1 MPPFPRPK
9 SPFVPALPA
18 LAIATLLAT
27 GPAWAQGGAGSA
39 VASGS
44 RITQVTLYPGSA
56 TVERALRLAA
66 GARQAVFACLPAGL
80 DAASLQVASDSG
92 VRVGELSVRQQPR
105 ELLGRA
111 CASPLDERIRALQ
124 DRVAALKAESEGIA
138 LGTGYLKRFGNAPS
152 GAEVHPAPAAQI
164 AATVQALSQAG
175 QGALLRQHQIER
187 EQQVLE
193 DELKPLQAERDRTG
207 GRSARVS
214 TVQVN
219 LVAPQGGELRLSYQV
234 RGPSWQPSYRAALDT
249 GAQQL
254 TLTRQ
259 ALVAQNTGEDW
270 DGVAL
275 RLSTGQP
282 GAATQGP
289 LPRPWRVGLAQ
300 PVPPTPA
307 PAMAAPMARAR
318 VAAVALEAAD
328 ATPPSFDVA
337 VFDQGFATEF
347 AVPQKITVPSNGERV
362 TLTLGEQS
370 QAAQLLLRS
379 TPALDASAY
388 LIAQSAVPPGVW
400 PAGPVSLWRDGAYVG
415 AGRLDTAQLARQGL
429 AFGRDELVTVRVE
442 PPARQ
447 DGAGGFVG
455 RRSERRVQR
464 SYSIE
469 NRHRQAMPLQVLDA
483 APVSEHQD
491 VRVESR
497 YQPEPATRRWNAQPG
512 TVAWEQPIA
521 AGATLRF
528 VADHVIGWP
537 KDERLQENR

>member
-1 MPPFPRPK
+1 MLHH
-9 SPFVPALPA
+9 LPCLHRRGA
-18 LAIATLLAT
+18 FALLAWLA
-27 GPAWAQGGAGSA
+27 PLAAQAA
-39 VASGS
+39 PEAAS

-56 TVERALRLAA
+56 TIERALRLAP

-80 DAASLQVASDSG
+80 DAASLQVTSDSG

-105 ELLGRA
+105 ELLGGA
-111 CASPLDERIRALQ
+111 CASPLDERIRALE
-124 DRVAALKAESEGIA
+124 DRVAVLKAESEGLA
-138 LGTGYLKRFGNAPS
+138 LGTGYLKSFGNAPS
-152 GAEVHPAPAAQI
+152 GAEARPAPAAQI
-164 AATVQALSQAG
+164 AATVQALRQAG
-175 QGALLRQHQIER
+175 QGTLLRQHQIAR
-187 EQQVLE
+187 EQQALE

-249 GAQQL
+249 GAQRLTL

-259 ALVAQNTGEDW
+259 ALVAQSTGEDW

-300 PVPPTPA
+300 PVPPAPA
-307 PAMAAPMARAR
+307 PPMAAPMARAR
-318 VAAVALEAAD
+318 VAAVAMETAD
-328 ATPPSFDVA
+328 AAPPDFDVA

-347 AVPQKITVPSNGERV
+347 VVPQKITVPSNGERV
-362 TLTLGEQS
+362 TLTLGEQR
-370 QAAQLLLRS
+370 QDAQLLLRS

-400 PAGPVSLWRDGAYVG
+400 PTGPASLWRDGAYVG

-455 RRSERRVQR
+455 SRSERRVQR
-464 SYSIE
+464 SYSVE

-497 YQPEPATRRWNAQPG
+497 YQPEPATRHWNAQPG

-537 KDERLQENR
+537 KDERLQDNR

>member
-1 MPPFPRPK
+1 M
-9 SPFVPALPA
+9 
-18 LAIATLLAT
+18 
-27 GPAWAQGGAGSA
+27 
-39 VASGS
+39 
-44 RITQVTLYPGSA
+44 
-56 TVERALRLAA
+56 
-66 GARQAVFACLPAGL
+66 
-80 DAASLQVASDSG
+80 
-92 VRVGELSVRQQPR
+92 
-105 ELLGRA
+105 
-111 CASPLDERIRALQ
+111 
-124 DRVAALKAESEGIA
+124 
-138 LGTGYLKRFGNAPS
+138 
-152 GAEVHPAPAAQI
+152 
-164 AATVQALSQAG
+164 
-175 QGALLRQHQIER
+175 
-187 EQQVLE
+187 
-193 DELKPLQAERDRTG
+193 
-207 GRSARVS
+207 S

-249 GAQQL
+249 GAQRL

-259 ALVAQNTGEDW
+259 ALVAQSTGEDW

-300 PVPPTPA
+300 PVPPAPA
-307 PAMAAPMARAR
+307 PPMAAPMARAR
-318 VAAVALEAAD
+318 VAAVAMETAD
-328 ATPPSFDVA
+328 AAPPDFDVA

-347 AVPQKITVPSNGERV
+347 VVPQKITVPSNGERV
-362 TLTLGEQS
+362 TLTLGEQR
-370 QAAQLLLRS
+370 QDAQLLLRS

-400 PAGPVSLWRDGAYVG
+400 PTGPASLWRDGAYVG

-455 RRSERRVQR
+455 SRSERRVQR
-464 SYSIE
+464 SYSVE

-497 YQPEPATRRWNAQPG
+497 YQPEPATRHWNAQPG

-537 KDERLQENR
+537 KDERLQDNR